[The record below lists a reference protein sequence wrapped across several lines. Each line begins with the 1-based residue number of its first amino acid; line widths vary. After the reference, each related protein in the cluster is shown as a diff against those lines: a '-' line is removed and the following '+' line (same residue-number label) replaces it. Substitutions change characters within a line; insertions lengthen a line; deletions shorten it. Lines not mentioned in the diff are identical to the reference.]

1 MKAFPLFG
9 FHYISNSLLWN
20 QDVFYFMI
28 KDINVHLFCAIILAL
43 FNGIK
48 VVVGIPLNT
57 GRKEFMN
64 FILMLRII
72 YDTHPT

>member
-1 MKAFPLFG
+1 
-9 FHYISNSLLWN
+9 
-20 QDVFYFMI
+20 MI